1 MPADLGARLTHMQ
14 GWVSLARIG
23 SGIGMSTNKTN
34 IPDFEKA
41 LSELESLVEKM
52 EQGELTLEQSLQ
64 HFERGVALTRT
75 CQQALEQAQFKFD
88 QLTDAEES
96 DASGTPDDESA

>member
-1 MPADLGARLTHMQ
+1 
-14 GWVSLARIG
+14 
-23 SGIGMSTNKTN
+23 MSKESSK
-34 IPDFEKA
+34 IPDFELA

-64 HFERGVALTRT
+64 HFERGVELTKT

-88 QLTDAEES
+88 QLTDTDES
-96 DASGTPDDESA
+96 DAAGHSVDDPS